1 LFHPTATD
9 ARTTRT
15 DQAKD
20 ALEVVLCGN
29 SQEIQAED
37 KGFEQPSENAGIPA
51 ATDVGGANP
60 TRAAQLPNNKAAKND
75 LLATAQRSIHASR
88 TAIAKWIDA
97 TPLDDHC
104 TLEKLGP
111 ILAELREAESI
122 LESLEPL
129 NIA

>member
-1 LFHPTATD
+1 MEC
-9 ARTTRT
+9 
-15 DQAKD
+15 

-29 SQEIQAED
+29 SQEFQVED
-37 KGFEQPSENAGIPA
+37 KGLERPSENAGIPIE
-51 ATDVGGANP
+51 TDVGGTNP
-60 TRAAQLPNNKAAKND
+60 TRADQLPNNKAAKND

-97 TPLDDHC
+97 TPLDDHY

-122 LESLEPL
+122 LESLEPIH
-129 NIA
+129 IA